1 MIKRYF
7 YLPLFLCLG
16 RFWDASTEAPMSL
29 YDFPPPYEPPRF
41 INCSREIARL
51 DKNWRALSQR
61 ANSNARH
68 YLFFCILQKFQ
79 RSRFL
84 TLYIY
89 SFCSLTHLHIF
100 IRTLVYIFFSCFVF
114 LHILSFSFRMNF
126 PLLNIFRPWPE
137 RKKDSPGERKRQ
149 EKTTFQR
156 SRSKNNSTDVIR
168 VSW

>member
-1 MIKRYF
+1 MKSSKWAMIKRYF

-68 YLFFCILQKFQ
+68 YLFFCNLQKFQ
-79 RSRFL
+79 RSWFL

-89 SFCSLTHLHIF
+89 RSVLFTDTFTYIHTNISI
-100 IRTLVYIFFSCFVF
+100 YIFFMFCFSSYFEF
-114 LHILSFSFRMNF
+114 LFSNEFSFTEYF
-126 PLLNIFRPWPE
+126 
-137 RKKDSPGERKRQ
+137 
-149 EKTTFQR
+149 
-156 SRSKNNSTDVIR
+156 
-168 VSW
+168 